1 MKKLFLMLAVIIAA
15 TVNVMAQNHT
25 VTGVVLDAATD
36 EPLVG
41 ASVLPVG
48 SSNGVATDM
57 DGKFTLSVPAS
68 VKEVTV
74 SYIGYVAVTVPV
86 QPDMTVK
93 LQPSSTVLDQVVVT
107 GYGSAKKL
115 GSVVGSVAV
124 IGDAA
129 LESTPATTF
138 VDALAGQVAGLAV
151 YSDSGDPSST
161 HNTVYIRGVNSL
173 YASTD
178 PLYILDGAPIS
189 SALFTTL
196 NPSDIESV
204 TVLKDA
210 ASTAIYGSRAA
221 NGVIVLTSK
230 KGKFGDKAQ
239 VTIRARYGISQLASD
254 KVDMMNSKQYIQF
267 RDIAGIP
274 VDQSI
279 KDLVNNY
286 GIDTNWRDEMFKNA
300 PTYSL
305 EGVVSGGGDKVSYYF
320 SIGHYDQ
327 EGIIANSGI
336 RRETLRTSV
345 DSKINDWFRT
355 GIQVNLGYS
364 KSQTN
369 SESDQMYTTG
379 GKNYIQNPAFL
390 ARYALPY
397 DSPNY
402 YTIDENGKLIYG
414 EEALYLHYSG
424 LQMPAFI
431 YKRNH
436 EYTTKLTINGT
447 LYEQITPIKGLTLRA
462 QQNVDAFDY
471 RAHSRAYPYETFLT
485 PMGDKVGSN
494 DLGYINPGSVGQ
506 LFQRYYTFT
515 YTNTAEYRTSINNVH
530 NIAALVGQESIIS
543 NNSSFTGGSSGQTD
557 NRLMLIGNG
566 TSVTMGNVDES
577 ISEYVFNSYF
587 FNLNYDYDNR
597 YFFDGTL
604 RRDGSSRFAPDH
616 RWATFG
622 SVGLM
627 WNLKGEKFLQDVAW
641 LDDLKLRYNWGTT
654 GNAGIGNYDWMG
666 LIGAYSYPYAGGT
679 STGLNSNYPGN
690 PNLTWETVTKNS
702 LGVSVSVFNRLQA
715 TVDLYSNKTTDMLM
729 DVPYS
734 FTTGISGATGNICE
748 MTNKG
753 IEVELTGDIYRDKD
767 WYVGARVNFAYNE
780 NRISKLFD
788 GSNEYTI
795 PGTTVHYEVGHDP
808 YEFWMVRYV
817 GVDPRDGKQIW
828 LDKDGNET
836 KQFPTDARTFIG
848 KSSNAPWTGGF
859 GVNARWKDISL
870 LVNFGWAAKKYG
882 MNNAA
887 YFTRNS
893 RFATQSNQEVAMLN
907 IWTTPGQ
914 VTDIPAYGEALE
926 MDGDNF
932 IEDCSYLRLKS
943 LTLSY
948 SLPKTLLNKID
959 LSDVKFSFTGRNLF
973 TITPF
978 TGYDPEIAASVMK
991 FWFPNTRQFEFGVEV
1006 SF

>member
-1 MKKLFLMLAVIIAA
+1 MLAVIIAA

-25 VTGVVLDAATD
+25 ITGVVVDAATD
-36 EPLVG
+36 EPLMG
-41 ASVLPVG
+41 ASVLPAG

-57 DGKFTLSVPAS
+57 DGKFTLSIPAS

-74 SYIGYVAVTVPV
+74 SYIGYTSVTLPV
-86 QPDMTVK
+86 QANMTIK
-93 LQPSSTVLDQVVVT
+93 LQPTSTLLDQVVVT

-129 LESTPATTF
+129 LENTPATTF

-173 YASTD
+173 YANTD

-196 NPSDIESV
+196 NPSDIESI

-254 KVDMMNSKQYIQF
+254 KVEMMNSREYIKF
-267 RDIAGIP
+267 RDIVGMP
-274 VDQSI
+274 VSQDI
-279 KDLVNNY
+279 KDLVDKY

-320 SIGHYDQ
+320 SLGHYDQ
-327 EGIIANSGI
+327 QGIIENSGI
-336 RRETLRTSV
+336 RRETLRTSI
-345 DSKINDWFRT
+345 DSKINDWFRA
-355 GIQVNLGYS
+355 GLQVNLGYS
-364 KSQTN
+364 KSRTN
-369 SESDQMYTTG
+369 AESDNMYVSG
-379 GKNYIQNPAFL
+379 GKNYIQNPAFF
-390 ARYALPY
+390 ARVALPY
-397 DSPNY
+397 DSPKY
-402 YTIDENGKLIYG
+402 YNIDENGKIHWG
-414 EEALYLHYSG
+414 EDAMYLHYSG
-424 LQMPAFI
+424 ALTPSFL
-431 YKRNH
+431 YKREH
-436 EYTTKLTINGT
+436 AFTTKVTLNATAYQQIN
-447 LYEQITPIKGLTLRA
+447 PIKGLTIRA

-471 RAHSRAYPYETFLT
+471 RYNRRVYPYETFIT

-494 DLGYINPGSVGQ
+494 DPGFINTGAVQQS
-506 LFQRYYTFT
+506 FQRYYTFT
-515 YTNTAEYRTSINNVH
+515 YTNTAEYRTTIAGVH
-530 NIAALVGQESIIS
+530 NIAALLGQEAIIS
-543 NNSSFTGGSSGQTD
+543 NNNSFGAFCNGQSD
-557 NRLMLIGNG
+557 NRLMYLNNG
-566 TSVTMGNVDES
+566 TTTSKDNLSES

-597 YFFDGTL
+597 YFIDGTL

-622 SVGLM
+622 SIGLM
-627 WNLKGEKFLQDVAW
+627 WNLKGEKFLEDVTW

-666 LIGAYSYPYAGGT
+666 LIGEYSNNYAGGT
-679 STGLNSNYPGN
+679 ATGLNSSYPGN

-702 LGVSVSVFNRLQA
+702 LGVSASVFNRLQA
-715 TVDLYSNKTTDMLM
+715 TIDVYSNKTTNMLM

-753 IEVELTGDIYRDKD
+753 IEIELTGDIYRNKD
-767 WYVGARVNFAYNE
+767 WYVGARVNFAYNQNE
-780 NRISKLFD
+780 ISKLFD
-788 GSNEYTI
+788 GSDEYTI
-795 PGTTVHYEVGHDP
+795 PGTTVHYAVGHDP
-808 YEFWMVRYV
+808 SEFWMVRYV

-836 KQFPTDARTFIG
+836 KQFPSDARVFTG
-848 KSSNAPWTGGF
+848 KKANAPWTGGF
-859 GVNARWKDISL
+859 GFNARWKDISL
-870 LVNFGWAAKKYG
+870 LANFGWAAKKYG
-882 MNNAA
+882 MNNTS
-887 YFTRNS
+887 YFTKNS
-893 RFATQSNQEVAMLN
+893 RFAAEQNQEKAMLN

-914 VTDIPAYGEALE
+914 VTDIPAFGEALE

-932 IEDCSYLRLKS
+932 LEDCSYLRLKS
-943 LTLSY
+943 LTLAY
-948 SLPKTLLNKID
+948 SLPKSLLNKID

-973 TITPF
+973 TITSF

>member
-1 MKKLFLMLAVIIAA
+1 MLAVIIAA
-15 TVNVMAQNHT
+15 TVNVMAQNRT
-25 VTGVVLDAATD
+25 VTGVVIDAVTD
-36 EPLVG
+36 EPLMG

-48 SSNGVATDM
+48 GTNGVATDL
-57 DGKFTLSVPAS
+57 DGKFTLSIPAT

-74 SYIGYVAVTVPV
+74 SYIGYTAVTVPV
-86 QPDMTVK
+86 QADMTVR
-93 LQPSSTVLDQVVVT
+93 LQPSSTLLDQVVVT

-129 LESTPATTF
+129 LENTPATTF

-161 HNTVYIRGVNSL
+161 HNSVYIRGVNSL
-173 YASTD
+173 YANTD

-254 KVDMMNSKQYIQF
+254 KVEMMNSQEYIKF

-274 VDQSI
+274 VSQEI

-320 SIGHYDQ
+320 SLGHYSQ

-336 RRETLRTSV
+336 RRETLRTSI
-345 DSKINDWFRT
+345 DSKVNDWFRT
-355 GIQVNLGYS
+355 GVQVNLGYR
-364 KSQTN
+364 KSRTN
-369 SESDQMYTTG
+369 SESDEMYSAG

-402 YTIDENGKLIYG
+402 YTFDENGNIVYG
-414 EEALYLHYSG
+414 EEAMFLHYSG

-431 YKRNH
+431 YNRDH
-436 EYTTKLTINGT
+436 EFNTNLTLNAT
-447 LYEQITPIKGLTLRA
+447 LYEQINPIKGLTLRA

-471 RAHSRAYPYETFLT
+471 RYNRRAYPFETFVT
-485 PMGDKVGSN
+485 PMGDIFG
-494 DLGYINPGSVGQ
+494 DGDPGFINTGLVHQ
-506 LFQRYYTFT
+506 TFQRAYTFT

-530 NIAALVGQESIIS
+530 NIAALIGQEAII
-543 NNSSFTGGSSGQTD
+543 NKNHSFGAGATKFSD
-557 NRLMLIGNG
+557 NRLMLLPNG
-566 TSVTMGNVDES
+566 GFTELSNLSES

-597 YFFDGTL
+597 YFIDGTL

-622 SVGLM
+622 SIGLM
-627 WNLKGEKFLQDVAW
+627 WNLKNEKFLQDVTW

-654 GNAGIGNYDWMG
+654 GNAGIGNYDWMA
-666 LIGAYSYPYAGGT
+666 LIGAFSSTYAGA
-679 STGLNSNYPGN
+679 SAIGLSASYPGN
-690 PNLTWETVTKNS
+690 HDLTWETVTKNS
-702 LGVSVSVFNRLQA
+702 LGISASVFNRLQA
-715 TVDLYSNKTTDMLM
+715 TIDLYSNKTTNMLM
-729 DVPYS
+729 DIPYS
-734 FTTGISGATGNICE
+734 LTTGISSVTDNVCE

-753 IEVELTGDIYRDKD
+753 IEVEFTGDIYRDKD
-767 WYVGARVNFAYNE
+767 WYVGARVNFAYNQ

-795 PGTTVHYEVGHDP
+795 PGSTIHYEVGHDP

-828 LDKDGNET
+828 LDNDGNET
-836 KQFPTDARTFIG
+836 KQFPADARKFTG
-848 KSSNAPWTGGF
+848 KTSMAPWTGGF
-859 GVNARWKDISL
+859 GFNARWKDLSL
-870 LVNFGWAAKKYG
+870 LANFGWAAEKYG
-882 MNNAA
+882 MNNTS

-893 RFATQSNQEVAMLN
+893 RFASQANQEKAMLN

-932 IEDCSYLRLKS
+932 LEDCSFLRLKS

>member
-15 TVNVMAQNHT
+15 TVNVMAQNRT
-25 VTGVVLDAATD
+25 VTGVVVDAATD
-36 EPLVG
+36 EPLMG

-48 SSNGVATDM
+48 SSNGVATDI
-57 DGKFTLSVPAS
+57 DGKFTLTVPAA

-74 SYIGYVAVTVPV
+74 SYVGYTSVTLPV
-86 QPDMTVK
+86 QPVMNVK
-93 LQPSSTVLDQVVVT
+93 LTPSSTLLDQVVVT

-124 IGDAA
+124 IGDAV
-129 LESTPATTF
+129 LENTPATTF
-138 VDALAGQVAGLAV
+138 VDALAGQVPGLAI

-230 KGKFGDKAQ
+230 KGKFGDQAQ
-239 VTIRARYGISQLASD
+239 VTIRARVGISNLASD
-254 KVDMMNSKQYIQF
+254 KVEMMNSQQYIKF
-267 RDIAGIP
+267 RDLAGVP

-279 KDLVNNY
+279 KDLVDQY
-286 GIDTNWRDEMFKNA
+286 GIDTNWRDEMFKTA

-320 SIGHYDQ
+320 SLGHYSQ
-327 EGIIANSGI
+327 EGIIANSGMN
-336 RRETLRTSV
+336 RETLRTSI

-355 GIQVNLGYS
+355 GLQVNLGYS
-364 KSQTN
+364 KYRTN
-369 SESDQMYTTG
+369 SESDQMYTVG
-379 GKNYIQNPAFL
+379 GSNYIQNPAFL

-397 DSPNY
+397 DSPRY
-402 YTIDENGKLIYG
+402 YTFDENGKIVYG
-414 EEALYLHYSG
+414 EEAMYLHYTG
-424 LQMPAFI
+424 LQMPAFL
-431 YKRNH
+431 YKRDH
-436 EYTTKLTINGT
+436 EYNTKVT
-447 LYEQITPIKGLTLRA
+447 LNATAYQQITPIKGLTLRA
-462 QQNVDAFDY
+462 QQNVDALDY
-471 RAHSRAYPYETFLT
+471 RYNRRAYPFETFVT

-494 DLGYINPGSVGQ
+494 DPGFLNTGLVQ
-506 LFQRYYTFT
+506 QQFQRNYTFT
-515 YTNTAEYRTSINNVH
+515 YTNTAEYRTSFNNVH
-530 NIAALVGQESIIS
+530 NISALVGQESIIS
-543 NNSSFTGGSSGQTD
+543 KTHSFIVGVTGHSD
-557 NRLMLIGNG
+557 DRMMLLANG
-566 TSVTMGNVDES
+566 TTITKDNVGES
-577 ISEYVFNSYF
+577 ISQYVFNSWF
-587 FNLNYDYDNR
+587 FNVNYDYDNR
-597 YFFDGTL
+597 YFIDGTL

-622 SVGLM
+622 SIGLM
-627 WNLKGEKFLQDVAW
+627 WNLKGEKFLQDVTW

-666 LIGAYSYPYAGGT
+666 LMGDYTIPYAGQPAI
-679 STGLNSNYPGN
+679 GLSASYPGN

-702 LGVSVSVFNRLQA
+702 LGVSASVFNRLQA
-715 TVDLYSNKTTDMLM
+715 TIDLYSNKTSNMLM

-734 FTTGISGATGNICE
+734 YTTGISGATGNVCE

-753 IEVELTGDIYRDKD
+753 IEVEFTGDIFRNKD
-767 WYVGARVNFAYNE
+767 WYVGARVNFAYNQ
-780 NRISKLFD
+780 NRITKLFD
-788 GSNEYTI
+788 GSDEYTI

-808 YEFWMVRYV
+808 SEFWMVRYV

-828 LDKDGNET
+828 LDADGNET
-836 KQFPTDARTFIG
+836 KQFPTDARKFIG

-859 GVNARWKDISL
+859 GVNARWKDLSL

-882 MNNAA
+882 MNNAS

-893 RFATQSNQEVAMLN
+893 RFATQANQETAMLN
-907 IWTTPGQ
+907 IWTHPGQ
-914 VTDIPAYGEALE
+914 ETDIPAYGEALE

-932 IEDCSYLRLKS
+932 IENCSFLRLKS

-948 SLPKTLLNKID
+948 SLPKNIVNKID

-973 TITPF
+973 TVTPF

>member
-1 MKKLFLMLAVIIAA
+1 MIAA
-15 TVNVMAQNHT
+15 TVTAAAQSRT
-25 VTGVVLDAATD
+25 VSGVVIDATND
-36 EPLVG
+36 EPLTG

-57 DGKFTLSVPAS
+57 DGKFTLSIPAS

-74 SYIGYVAVTVPV
+74 SYIGYNTVTLPV
-86 QPDMTVK
+86 QDYMTVS
-93 LQPSSTVLDQVVVT
+93 LNPSSTMLDQVVVT

-124 IGDAA
+124 IGDAV
-129 LESTPATTF
+129 LEDTPATTF

-210 ASTAIYGSRAA
+210 AATAIYGSRAA

-230 KGKFGDKAQ
+230 KGKFGDNAQ
-239 VTIRARYGISQLASD
+239 VTIRARVGVSQLASD
-254 KVDMMNSKQYIQF
+254 KVEMMNSQEYIKF

-279 KDLVNNY
+279 RDLVNNY
-286 GIDTNWRDEMFKNA
+286 GIDTDWRDEMFKNA
-300 PTYSL
+300 LTYSL
-305 EGVVSGGGDKVSYYF
+305 EGVVSGGSDRLSYYF
-320 SIGHYDQ
+320 SLGHYSQ
-327 EGIIANSGI
+327 EGIMTNSGI
-336 RRETLRTSV
+336 RRETLRTSI
-345 DSKINDWFRT
+345 DSKVNNWFKA
-355 GIQVNLGYS
+355 GLQVNLGYA
-364 KSQTN
+364 KSRTN
-369 SESDQMYTTG
+369 DQSDQMYSNG
-379 GKNYIQNPAFL
+379 ENYVQNPAFF
-390 ARYALPY
+390 ARFALPY
-397 DSPNY
+397 DAANY
-402 YTIDENGKLIYG
+402 YSFDENGNIVWG
-414 EEALYLHYSG
+414 DPAMYLHYSG
-424 LQMPAFI
+424 LLTPDYLYSRDHA
-431 YKRNH
+431 
-436 EYTTKLTINGT
+436 YTTKVTLNAT
-447 LYEQITPIKGLTLRA
+447 LYEQINPIKGLTLRA
-462 QQNVDAFDY
+462 QQNVDGFDY
-471 RAHSRAYPYETFLT
+471 ISTERYDPMETYYT
-485 PMGDKVGSN
+485 PMGDKIGSGDPGFLN
-494 DLGYINPGSVGQ
+494 TGSVSK
-506 LFQRYYTFT
+506 LSQRYYTFT
-515 YTNTAEYRTSINNVH
+515 YTNTAEYRTQIADLHNV
-530 NIAALVGQESIIS
+530 AALVGQESIIS
-543 NNSSFTGGSSGQTD
+543 NNSYFGATTSGHTD
-557 NRLMLIGNG
+557 KRMMLLGNG
-566 TSVTMGNVDES
+566 TTVLISNISEV

-622 SVGLM
+622 SIGLM
-627 WNLKGEKFLQDVAW
+627 WNLKGEKFLQDVTW

-666 LIGAYSYPYAGGT
+666 QMAAYSVPYNGVAGIGLST
-679 STGLNSNYPGN
+679 SYPGN

-715 TVDLYSNKTTDMLM
+715 TLDLYSNKTTNMLM

-734 FTTGISGATGNICE
+734 FTTGISSATGNICE

-753 IEVELTGDIYRDKD
+753 VEFEITGDIFRNKD
-767 WYVGARVNFAYNE
+767 WYVGARVNFAYNQNE
-780 NRISKLFD
+780 ISKLFD
-788 GSNEYTI
+788 GSDSYTI
-795 PGTTVHYEVGHDP
+795 PGTAVHYEVGHDP
-808 YEFWMVRYV
+808 SEFWMVRYV

-828 LDKDGNET
+828 LDKNGNET
-836 KQFPTDARTFIG
+836 KQFNPEDRVFVG
-848 KSSNAPWTGGF
+848 KKANAPWTGGF
-859 GVNARWKDISL
+859 GINARWKDLSL
-870 LVNFGWAAKKYG
+870 QTNFGWAAKKWS

-893 RFATQSNQEVAMLN
+893 RFATQCNQETAMLN
-907 IWTTPGQ
+907 MWTTPGQ

-932 IEDCSYLRLKS
+932 LENCSYLRLKS
-943 LTLSY
+943 LSLSY
-948 SLPKTLLNKID
+948 SLPKNIVGKLD

-991 FWFPNTRQFEFGVEV
+991 FWFPNTRQYEFGVEV
-1006 SF
+1006 SS